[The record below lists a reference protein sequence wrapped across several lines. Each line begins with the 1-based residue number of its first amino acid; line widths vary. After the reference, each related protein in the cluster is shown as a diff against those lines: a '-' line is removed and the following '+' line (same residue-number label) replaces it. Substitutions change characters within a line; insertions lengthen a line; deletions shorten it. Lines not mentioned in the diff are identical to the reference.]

1 MTKPG
6 DRTIYGNIVV
16 SDDLE
21 DFLGTIKES
30 DFKWC
35 DGYEKDKI
43 HSVIRNLIVQ
53 KRRIFTL
60 KDLFKY
66 HVNERVYNKF
76 HSVEYCLSN
85 AVNSYFMKR
94 FGVPDD
100 FFIYSFE
107 IICPIVRKSQ
117 CENEAEWYK
126 FAKRITMFH
135 KVDHVLI
142 QTPIDNQTAKK
153 IYREI
158 KQFMD

>member
-1 MTKPG
+1 MNPG

-21 DFLGTIKES
+21 DFLGTIKGS
-30 DFKWC
+30 AFRLC

-66 HVNERVYNKF
+66 HVNERFTKTW
-76 HSVEYCLSN
+76 SVEYYLSTQ
-85 AVNSYFMKR
+85 VNSYFMKR
-94 FGVPDD
+94 LGVPDD

-117 CENEAEWYK
+117 CETEAEWYK
-126 FAKRITMFH
+126 FAKKITIFH
-135 KVDHVLI
+135 QVGYELI
-142 QTPIDNQTAKK
+142 ETPIDNHTAKK

-158 KQFMD
+158 KKFMD